1 MAKPQPVAVPGMNPA
16 GHYSPAVVHG
26 GLVYVSGQLSI
37 KPGDASKHLGTV
49 AEQTEV
55 ALDNVAAVLEA
66 AGSDLAHVIQMTIYV
81 SDVAHW
87 PEVNKAYARILGEL
101 KPARAIVPVPALNHG
116 CALEIQA
123 TAALP

>member
-1 MAKPQPVAVPGMNPA
+1 MSHPKPLQVPGMNPA
-16 GHYSPAVVHG
+16 GHYSPGVVHG

-37 KPGDASKHLGTV
+37 RPGDAERRLGTV
-49 AEQTEV
+49 EEQTEV
-55 ALDNVAAVLEA
+55 ALGNVEAVLRA
-66 AGSDLAHVIQMTIYV
+66 AGSSMDRVIQMTIYV

-87 PEVNKAYARILGEL
+87 PLVNTAYARIMGDH

-123 TAALP
+123 IAAVG

>member
-1 MAKPQPVAVPGMNPA
+1 MSPA
-16 GHYSPAVVHG
+16 GHYSPAVSHAG
-26 GLVYVSGQLSI
+26 IVYVSGQLSLR
-37 KPGDASKHLGTV
+37 PGDKTRHLGTV

-55 ALDNVAAVLEA
+55 ALGNVEAVLQA
-66 AGSDLAHVIQMTIYV
+66 AGSRMDRLIQVTIYV

-87 PEVNKAYARILGEL
+87 PEVNEVYARILGDH

-123 TAALP
+123 MAAVE